1 MRIANIVHG
10 SRANGPGLRTCIWV
24 AGCGIGC
31 PGCFNKSL
39 WPFTA
44 GEEVDPSDLASRIVR
59 EAPAATSGI
68 TISGGEPMSQAVSLY
83 WFLCMIH
90 ALRPEWTAGLY
101 TGHNAGQLVN
111 GTYDLRERLPLDT
124 PGTRARL
131 WTDQIRPHLDFAIV
145 GPFDRTRPM
154 STMNPTRAD
163 AQCSLLAS
171 ANQHLELCGR
181 TKCTMADFAGPRRV
195 EIHIGAGI
203 TTVTGFPSRA
213 AM

>member
-1 MRIANIVHG
+1 LHG
-10 SRANGPGLRTCIWV
+10 SRVNGPNLRTVIYL

-31 PGCFNKSL
+31 RGCFNTAL
-39 WPFTA
+39 WPFNS
-44 GEEVDPSDLASRIVR
+44 GEEVDPSGLASRIVR
-59 EAPAATSGI
+59 EAPSATEGI
-68 TISGGEPMSQAVSLY
+68 SVSGGEPMSQAVSLY

-90 ALRPEWTAGLY
+90 ALRPDWTAGIY
-101 TGHNAGQLVN
+101 TGHDAGQLVN

-171 ANQHLELCGR
+171 ANQHLELCER
-181 TKCTMADFAGPRRV
+181 TRFTMADFAGPRRV
-195 EIHIGAGI
+195 EIHIGGG
-203 TTVTGFPSRA
+203 TSTVTGFPSRA